1 MPIDERGAV
10 PEGIDPVTGLPADG
24 PWRDRTIVES
34 VRASLRLLTAR
45 DRRMYGLASIAQMT
59 LGLLDLAGVALIGAI
74 GAVAVSGFSPTTLPG
89 PIRNVQD
96 SLGLTASQFIGLL
109 AGLAV
114 LLLVAK
120 TLASAYITRR
130 MFRFLAFRQAT
141 VAARLAR
148 ALLARPLLE
157 VQRWSTSE
165 VLYALTSGVS
175 AAVTSLLG
183 AALIIITEVALFTLL
198 GVGLLIIDPLL
209 TLAAAAY
216 FAVIVLLLQL
226 ALGRLSARNAT
237 ILADRNMST
246 ITTVSEALSTYRETT
261 VLDRRSFYVDRFE
274 NLTRQGAHAGSTNAF
289 LIEVPKY
296 ILETAL
302 VVGAFLLAIIQFLT
316 QDLATA
322 AALVA
327 VFLAAGFRIVP
338 ALLRMQGAALS
349 IRTAAA
355 AARKT
360 FELALFFGLES
371 GSTPQGMQPQDAQR
385 MREQIAAG
393 HGSFSGGVEVAA
405 VSLTYP
411 GADQPA
417 LRDVSLSVAPGRSLA
432 LVGSTGAGKS
442 TLADV
447 ILGVVEPDIGRVLV
461 SGEEPRLAVQRWP
474 GAVAYV
480 PQSVGLADGT
490 IRENVAL
497 GLPDEAIDDD
507 WVWAAL
513 ERAHLAMFLREKRE
527 GLDTVIGERGV
538 RLSGGQRQR
547 LGIARALY
555 SRPKLLVLD
564 EATSA
569 LDAETEQAITQTLRG
584 LEGEVTTVTIAHRLA
599 TIRFVD
605 EVVFLRHGVIEA
617 RGSFADVRS
626 SVPDFDRQAEL
637 LGL

>member
-74 GAVAVSGFSPTTLPG
+74 GAVAVSGFSPTTLPA

-109 AGLAV
+109 AGVAV

-120 TLASAYITRR
+120 TVASAYITRR

-198 GVGLLIIDPLL
+198 GIGLLIIDPLL

-302 VVGAFLLAIIQFLT
+302 VVGAFLLAIIQFLS

-349 IRTAAA
+349 IRSAAA

-385 MREQIAAG
+385 MRAQIAAG
-393 HGSFSGGVEVAA
+393 HGSFSGSVEVAS

-417 LRDVSLSVAPGRSLA
+417 LRDVSLSVAPGHSLA

-447 ILGVVEPDIGRVLV
+447 ILGVVEPDTGTVFV

-513 ERAHLAMFLREKRE
+513 ERAHLAAFLREKRE

-605 EVVFLRHGVIEA
+605 EVVFLRHGIIEA
-617 RGSFADVRS
+617 RGSFAEVRS